1 MFQSKTAM
9 KVLSLLMATILWGY
23 VIWETNPAI
32 SPTINNVPVQILN
45 AESIEEEGV
54 NNFGSAGLYCKCKG
68 AGKEKRCG

>member
-45 AESIEEEGV
+45 AESIEE
-54 NNFGSAGLYCKCKG
+54 KG
-68 AGKEKRCG
+68 